1 MRRVAPHGHNDLVLS
16 ATLRLTL
23 SLEARDPANTSA
35 ACSPSV
41 SDRVASSHDYL
52 DPTPRNVSTAG
63 AVGAAFVTLETPVA
77 QVERLVADIP
87 QGSDLV
93 LRAGGLVAELLGASA
108 APTFSGGEQLVFAI
122 DAGGNVT
129 ATFEVG
135 DNTVALAAKRIN
147 YALGFVAADID
158 PTTGKLR
165 LRGLRTGGADA
176 AALGWSYGLVKIVS
190 GSAMATL
197 GLSAGSTY
205 GAGFDERVGG
215 GPFAKT
221 FPAGAL
227 PRRLELSGSAQG
239 AKFWVAGKAS

>member
-1 MRRVAPHGHNDLVLS
+1 M
-16 ATLRLTL
+16 TL
-23 SLEARDPANTSA
+23 SLEARDPAVAGSD
-35 ACSPSV
+35 SSSSV
-41 SDRVASSHDYL
+41 RDSVASAHDYL

-63 AVGAAFVTLETPVA
+63 AVGAAFVDLPTPVA
-77 QVERLVADIP
+77 QVERLAADLP
-87 QGSDLV
+87 AGSDLV
-93 LRAGGLVAELLGASA
+93 LRAGGLAAEVLGGSA
-108 APTFSGGEQLVFAI
+108 APVFVGGEELVLAI

-129 ATFEVG
+129 ATFEAG
-135 DNTVALAAKRIN
+135 DATLALAAKRIN
-147 YALGFVAADID
+147 YALGFVAADVD

-176 AALGWSYGLVKIVS
+176 LAKGWAYGRVLVVSGTALAALGL
-190 GSAMATL
+190 T
-197 GLSAGSTY
+197 AGSTY
-205 GAGFDERVGG
+205 GQGDDQRLGG